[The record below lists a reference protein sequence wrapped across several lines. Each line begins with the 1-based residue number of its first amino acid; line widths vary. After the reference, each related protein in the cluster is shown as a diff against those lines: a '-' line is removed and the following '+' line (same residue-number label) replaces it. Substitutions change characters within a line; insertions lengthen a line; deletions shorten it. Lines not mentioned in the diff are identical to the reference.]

1 MIREDH
7 LLINYK
13 LLAIE
18 VLSKALDDLCPKYV
32 EVDKNADSLT
42 RLAADRCA
50 RMCGV
55 IHKGQ
60 VQYVIDRYD
69 NQWDK
74 LLTQYLSKKVSLERD
89 KRTAISGIFNADNTE
104 KVDIKLI
111 QAEEAWD
118 RRRKKLEDKIRAR
131 RRGFITRVE
140 SQRGQKYTPEEVHD
154 LKVGLEAQISRE
166 IRDFERRRDLA
177 VQKIIASRNS
187 YRIIERMTEK
197 EVIFDTKIKGV
208 EKSFK
213 RQEEIYNR
221 QWEDEDIFGASLHW
235 FVNDLSQ
242 VKFWCQ
248 LAGVPLPVC
257 YKTVKSRLELINFD
271 SPEIDDIIQKFKTG
285 QLSESNVP
293 ELSIY

>member
-7 LLINYK
+7 LLLNYTQ
-13 LLAIE
+13 LAIE
-18 VLSKALDDLCPKYV
+18 ILSKALDDICPKYV
-32 EVDKNADSLT
+32 EVDRNADSLT

-50 RMCGV
+50 RMCGA

-60 VQYVIDRYD
+60 VQYVIDKYD
-69 NQWDK
+69 KQWDE
-74 LLTQYLSKKVSLERD
+74 LLTQYLSKKVNLERD
-89 KRTAISGIFNADNTE
+89 KRAAIASIFKADNTD
-104 KVDIKLI
+104 KIDSKLI
-111 QAEEAWD
+111 FAEEAWD
-118 RRRKKLEDKIRAR
+118 RRRLKLEEKIRAR
-131 RRGFITRVE
+131 RRGFQSRVE
-140 SQRGQKYTPEEVHD
+140 AQKGQKYTPEEVRD

-177 VQKIIASRNS
+177 IQKIISSRNS

-235 FVNDLSQ
+235 FINDLPQ

-257 YKTVKSRLELINFD
+257 YQTVKSRLELLEFD
-271 SPEIDDIIQKFKTG
+271 SPEINVILRKFRTG
-285 QLSESNVP
+285 ELSETSVP
-293 ELSIY
+293 ELTI